1 METSGS
7 LASPGWALLTSIAGA
22 LGASLC
28 CAVPLLLVSLGISGT
43 WLASL
48 AALAAEARSVTQA
61 VDPLPGSACPITLH
75 NALSQVG
82 GVARATVDLKTH
94 TATVTFDPAKTS
106 AEALATA
113 VTNAGYPAKVLKNG
127 G

>member
-48 AALAAEARSVTQA
+48 TALEPYRPLFVVLTIAALGTAGWRLYGPASRYEGSRGCAGPQILRRRRRHVWCGA
-61 VDPLPGSACPITLH
+61 VALLP
-75 NALSQVG
+75 
-82 GVARATVDLKTH
+82 
-94 TATVTFDPAKTS
+94 
-106 AEALATA
+106 
-113 VTNAGYPAKVLKNG
+113 
-127 G
+127 